1 MNTAPDWL
9 AIEGEYRSGK
19 KSVRA
24 IAEEY
29 GVTEGTIRARAKKG
43 GWARDPAGQQ
53 REKVKAHFAG
63 VTQSVT
69 HDAVRKIEA
78 AAERAIK
85 DNELALVN
93 AELALQRVNDALSQ
107 KGILESGDLKRY
119 SETNLINLN
128 VIRTIFTL
136 NDPDQRDGV
145 GYDDLPFPD

>member
-1 MNTAPDWL
+1 MAAPDWL

-78 AAERAIK
+78 AAERAIALE
-85 DNELALVN
+85 ELALEN
-93 AELALQRVNDALSQ
+93 AELALQRVNDALQ
-107 KGILESGDLKRY
+107 PDQALDSGDLKRL
-119 SETNLINLN
+119 SETNKINLD
-128 VIRTIFTL
+128 VIRAIFTL
-136 NDPDQRDGV
+136 NDPDHRAGV
-145 GYDDLPFPD
+145 GYDELPFPD

>member
-1 MNTAPDWL
+1 MAAPDWL

-78 AAERAIK
+78 AAERAIALE
-85 DNELALVN
+85 ELALEN
-93 AELALQRVNDALSQ
+93 AELALRQVNAALQPDQALDS
-107 KGILESGDLKRY
+107 SDLKRL
-119 SETNLINLN
+119 SETNQINLN

-136 NDPDQRDGV
+136 NDPDHRDGV
-145 GYDDLPFPD
+145 GYDELPFPD

>member
-1 MNTAPDWL
+1 MAAPDWL

-63 VTQSVT
+63 VAQGIAQSALREN
-69 HDAVRKIEA
+69 HELRAALDECRRKGGENGR
-78 AAERAIK
+78 E
-85 DNELALVN
+85 
-93 AELALQRVNDALSQ
+93 
-107 KGILESGDLKRY
+107 
-119 SETNLINLN
+119 
-128 VIRTIFTL
+128 
-136 NDPDQRDGV
+136 
-145 GYDDLPFPD
+145 